1 MIIGTALYLAVLVRY
16 LGRHRWW
23 VTVAIALAAA
33 GFNWLVFV
41 HWLRVP
47 MPEGTRCGL
56 SRPTWGWASASRLTP
71 FNLMMAVAGVLV
83 GILIGALPGVGPP
96 SGVAMLLPL
105 TFGMDPTSGI
115 IMLAALYAGTMYGGT
130 ITAVLINTP
139 GESAS
144 VVTCLDGYQMALQG
158 RAGPALGIAAI
169 GSFIAGTIGVVLLM
183 LMSPALARW
192 SLSFGPPETFALML
206 LGLTTVTLLAGDD
219 PLKGYIS
226 MVFGLMLAMV
236 GYDIISGDARY
247 GFGIVEMMDGID
259 FLPAAIG
266 LFGLGEV
273 LAGAEQKGP
282 PILKTSLG
290 CATCCPAR
298 RLGAQQVGDRARH
311 RDGLPGRRAAGRR
324 ADGRLVPRL
333 HVEKKVSKHP
343 EQFGKG
349 AIEGVAAPSRR
360 TTPPPPPAMVPMLT
374 LGIPGSA
381 TTAIMLG
388 GLMMWGLRPGPMLFE
403 KNPQFV
409 WGLIASQYI
418 ANVMLLILST
428 LFIPLFV
435 RAVRI
440 PYSILMPLIVVFC
453 VTGAYSLKNN
463 LWDVGQ
469 MLVIGVLGYFM
480 KKLGYSPA
488 ALVLALVLGPLA
500 ERALRQSLIISDAG
514 IGILFMRFAL
524 AHARRDRWRSR
535 SWPRRPSCP
544 RARPT
549 ATWIS
554 LCAAPAS
561 CARTG
566 PTGATTWAPPRSS
579 SASRRSAGWTSSVSP
594 TRPSRSSGRDRAHR
608 RAGGLGRQ
616 RVHRGAAQG
625 RRASVTVSLRGP
637 TCR

>member
-1 MIIGTALYLAVLVRY
+1 MDFLSNLS
-16 LGRHRWW
+16 LGFS
-23 VTVAIALAAA
+23 VA
-33 GFNWLVFV
+33 
-41 HWLRVP
+41 
-47 MPEGTRCGL
+47 
-56 SRPTWGWASASRLTP
+56 LTP
-71 FNLMMAVAGVLV
+71 FNIMMAIAGVTV

-169 GSFIAGTIGVVLLM
+169 GSFIAGTVGVVLLM
-183 LMSPALARW
+183 LVSPLLARW
-192 SLSFGPPETFALML
+192 ALSFGPPETFALML
-206 LGLTTVTLLAGDD
+206 LGLTTCTLLAGDD

-226 MVFGLMLAMV
+226 MLAGLMLAMV

-259 FLPAAIG
+259 FLPVAIG

-273 LAGAEQKGP
+273 LTGAEQKAQVAKG
-282 PILKTSLG
+282 
-290 CATCCPAR
+290 
-298 RLGAQQVGDRARH
+298 RLRLRDVLPSMADWVRARWSIV
-311 RDGLPGRRAAGRR
+311 RGTALGFSVGVLPGAGPTV
-324 ADGRLVPRL
+324 ASFLAYT
-333 HVEKKVSKHP
+333 VEKKVSKHP
-343 EQFGKG
+343 QQFGKG
-349 AIEGVAAPSRR
+349 AIEGVAAPESANNAAA
-360 TTPPPPPAMVPMLT
+360 TAAMVPMLT

-453 VTGAYSLKNN
+453 ITGAYSLKNN
-463 LWDVGQ
+463 VWDVGQ
-469 MLVIGVLGYFM
+469 MLVFGVIGYAM

-514 IGILFMRFAL
+514 MGIFFMRPISATLTIAAL
-524 AHARRDRWRSR
+524 IAVAV
-535 SWPRRPSCP
+535 PVV
-544 RARPT
+544 RALLKR
-549 ATWIS
+549 
-554 LCAAPAS
+554 
-561 CARTG
+561 
-566 PTGATTWAPPRSS
+566 
-579 SASRRSAGWTSSVSP
+579 
-594 TRPSRSSGRDRAHR
+594 
-608 RAGGLGRQ
+608 
-616 RVHRGAAQG
+616 
-625 RRASVTVSLRGP
+625 
-637 TCR
+637 